1 MRAFGVALMV
11 MAFALGGVAVVTL
24 ANAAGVRF
32 FS

>member
-1 MRAFGVALMV
+1 VRAFGITLMV

-32 FS
+32 LS